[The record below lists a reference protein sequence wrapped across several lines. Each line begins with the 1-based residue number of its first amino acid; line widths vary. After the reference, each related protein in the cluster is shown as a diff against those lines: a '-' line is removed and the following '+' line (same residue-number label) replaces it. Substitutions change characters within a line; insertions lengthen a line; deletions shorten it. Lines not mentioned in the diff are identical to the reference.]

1 MELLLPLLSPQ
12 WVHMCVVPD
21 RPSLPADEPRA
32 LCLYSTVADH
42 PNARPHLSSES
53 LPPGPSSDRA
63 SPRPAMA
70 STSSHWGTLIN
81 PDKSPAPL
89 LEQLCLG
96 IAQLMVRH
104 AIRLMRSGVKAR
116 PEYTHANG
124 MTALV
129 RRDPNHRSHSRPPR
143 RILSQ
148 SRRQLRSALPGDQ
161 IAGSVVYLPVTW
173 LFSQSSAFEEP
184 IRAPVSSLALSK
196 WLRALAD
203 HPAAHGPG

>member
-1 MELLLPLLSPQ
+1 
-12 WVHMCVVPD
+12 MCVVPD
-21 RPSLPADEPRA
+21 RLSLPADEPRA
-32 LCLYSTVADH
+32 LCLYSTPVDH
-42 PNARPHLSSES
+42 PNALPRLSSEYP
-53 LPPGPSSDRA
+53 PPGLSSDRA

-96 IAQLMVRH
+96 IAQLMVRP
-104 AIRLMRSGVKAR
+104 AIRLMRSGVKVR
-116 PEYTHANG
+116 PEYAHANKE
-124 MTALV
+124 TALV
-129 RRDPNHRSHSRPPR
+129 RLDPNHRSHSRPPR

-161 IAGSVVYLPVTW
+161 IAGSVVYLPVTR
-173 LFSQSSAFEEP
+173 LFSQSSAFEES
-184 IRAPVSSLALSK
+184 IRAPVSSVALSK
-196 WLRALAD
+196 WLRTLAD